1 MQGKS
6 PKDLFTIN
14 RENIKLC
21 KMINLNLSRIING
34 KIFTYL
40 DFVYIC
46 YPNCFLRN
54 YELLFIDLCSP
65 LLPLEEGTEED
76 LALEGN

>member
-6 PKDLFTIN
+6 SKDLFTIN
-14 RENIKLC
+14 REDIELC

-40 DFVYIC
+40 NFVYIC

-54 YELLFIDLCSP
+54 YELLFIDLCRS
-65 LLPLEEGTEED
+65 LLPFEEGTEED

>member
-1 MQGKS
+1 MHRKS
-6 PKDLFTIN
+6 RKHLFTIN
-14 RENIKLC
+14 RKDIKLC
-21 KMINLNLSRIING
+21 KMINLNLSRIINR

-46 YPNCFLRN
+46 YPNSFLGN

-65 LLPLEEGTEED
+65 LLPLEEGTEVD
-76 LALEGN
+76 LALEGY